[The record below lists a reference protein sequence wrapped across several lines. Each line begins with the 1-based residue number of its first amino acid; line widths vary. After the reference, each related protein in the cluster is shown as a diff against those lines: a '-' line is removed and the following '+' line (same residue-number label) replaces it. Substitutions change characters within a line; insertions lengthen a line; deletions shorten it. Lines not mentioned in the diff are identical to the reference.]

1 MEYVYAAMLLH
12 AAKKEITEKAVSEIL
27 SAAGVSPDAGRIKAL
42 VASLKDVNIDDAI
55 KAAAMAPVAAAPAA
69 APAAGGKAAKVDDE
83 EDKAKSEEA
92 AAEGL
97 SALFG

>member
-12 AAKKEITEKAVSEIL
+12 AAKKEITEKHVSDVLE
-27 SAAGVSPDAGRIKAL
+27 AAGVKPEAGQVKAL
-42 VASLKDVNIDDAI
+42 IAALKDVNIDDAI
-55 KAAAMAPVAAAPAA
+55 KNASVMQQAPAA
-69 APAAGGKAAKVDDE
+69 APQAGGAAPKAEKKE
-83 EDKAKSEEA
+83 EDTAKSEEA

>member
-12 AAKKEITEKAVSEIL
+12 AAKKEITEKSVSEVL
-27 SAAGVSPDAGRIKAL
+27 QAAGVKAEAGQVKAL
-42 VASLKDVNIDDAI
+42 IAALKDVNIDEAI
-55 KAAAMAPVAAAPAA
+55 KNASMMQAAPAA
-69 APAAGGKAAKVDDE
+69 APAAAGAAPKAEKKE
-83 EDKAKSEEA
+83 EDTAKSEEA